1 MSVKRCV
8 REEENSS
15 GFHVANSEETIIRGA
30 VAAET
35 INTEDIVTSGE
46 FKKQKAQNL
55 KKTDVKRKYMTSS
68 SGKCQ
73 RKLIRITLG
82 NGYPKM
88 IWRLEQ
94 KHYYVMHRNRPSG
107 QIM

>member
-8 REEENSS
+8 GEEENSS

-46 FKKQKAQNL
+46 FKK
-55 KKTDVKRKYMTSS
+55 TESTE
-68 SGKCQ
+68 
-73 RKLIRITLG
+73 
-82 NGYPKM
+82 
-88 IWRLEQ
+88 LE
-94 KHYYVMHRNRPSG
+94 KN
-107 QIM
+107 